1 MEKKELVV
9 MDAVQAENHLEKVM
23 QQLNPQLSEDRR
35 RLYLGAVIDTLKDFG
50 HITED
55 IRSALYPR
63 YAN

>member
-23 QQLNPQLSEDRR
+23 QQLNRNETEAQRK
-35 RLYLGAVIDTLKDFG
+35 LYMGGVIDTLKDFG
-50 HITED
+50 HITEET
-55 IRSALYPR
+55 RTALYPR